1 MNKNGKQVDE
11 VLLALVRKAR
21 RQGFL
26 LHDDIL
32 RALPT
37 VEHNVGRLE
46 SLYNIL
52 EEENLAVYATEDDML
67 EALERTAERN
77 GRSDSSDESPYHL
90 HASLGDITDLYFR
103 EMSQEPLL
111 SSEEELGLARAME
124 AGRLAGQRLQRAVRT
139 NPAHIS
145 LLRRRIEEGQKA
157 RAHLIRANTRLVISI
172 AKRYVGQGVPFLDLI
187 QEGNMGLMRAVDK
200 FDHHRGYKFSTYAT
214 WWIRQAISRAV
225 ADQGRTIRLPVHM
238 GDKIRE
244 LYRASQAMEQE
255 LGRSGTPE
263 ELAVILRTTPERVRW
278 MLRVARHPA
287 SLEQPI
293 GEDEERELGALIEDT
308 DLAAPPE
315 AASVTLLR
323 ERLEQVLTTLSPR
336 EARVLA
342 LRYGLQ
348 NGHTY
353 TLEEVGQKFGLTR
366 ERIRQIEAQALN
378 RLRHPCRSRILRDYL
393 D

>member
-1 MNKNGKQVDE
+1 MNNRENQVDE
-11 VLLALVRKAR
+11 ALSALVRRAR

-32 RALPT
+32 RALPA
-37 VEHNVGRLE
+37 VEHNIGRLE
-46 SLYNIL
+46 ALYTAL
-52 EEENLAVYATEDDML
+52 EEENLPVYPTEDDML
-67 EALERTAERN
+67 EALERVAERN
-77 GRSDSSDESPYHL
+77 GKNDGHDESHPL
-90 HASLGDITDLYFR
+90 LAALGDITDLYFR

-111 SSEEELGLARAME
+111 SPDEELRLARAME
-124 AGRLAGQRLQRAVRT
+124 AGRLAAQRLQRTTRV
-139 NPAHIS
+139 NPARVN
-145 LLRRRIEEGQKA
+145 LLRRRVEEGQKA

-244 LYRASQAMEQE
+244 LYRASQTMEQE

-263 ELAVILRTTPERVRW
+263 ELAVMLRTTPDRVRW
-278 MLRVARHPA
+278 MMRIARHPA

-293 GEDEERELGALIEDT
+293 GEDEERELGALIEDP

-315 AASVTLLR
+315 VASTTLLR
-323 ERLEQVLTTLSPR
+323 ERLEQVLTTLTPR

>member
-1 MNKNGKQVDE
+1 
-11 VLLALVRKAR
+11 
-21 RQGFL
+21 
-26 LHDDIL
+26 
-32 RALPT
+32 
-37 VEHNVGRLE
+37 
-46 SLYNIL
+46 
-52 EEENLAVYATEDDML
+52 ML
-67 EALERTAERN
+67 EALDRAAERN
-77 GRSDSSDESPYHL
+77 SKNDGNDEPYHL
-90 HASLGDITDLYFR
+90 HAALGDITDLYFR

-111 SSEEELGLARAME
+111 SPEEEMSLARAME
-124 AGRLAGQRLQRAVRT
+124 AGRLAGQRLQRTTRA
-139 NPAHIS
+139 NPTHIN

-255 LGRSGTPE
+255 LGRTGTPE

-278 MLRVARHPA
+278 MMRVARHPA

-293 GEDEERELGALIEDT
+293 GEDEERELGALSKT
-308 DLAAPPE
+308 PTWP
-315 AASVTLLR
+315 
-323 ERLEQVLTTLSPR
+323 
-336 EARVLA
+336 
-342 LRYGLQ
+342 
-348 NGHTY
+348 
-353 TLEEVGQKFGLTR
+353 
-366 ERIRQIEAQALN
+366 
-378 RLRHPCRSRILRDYL
+378 RHPSWHRSACCASAWNRS
-393 D
+393 